1 MEQQSKV
8 NHPIHYNMHTIEP
21 IDVIED
27 WDLGFCLGNAVKYI
41 ARSPYKHPDKQT
53 EDLEK
58 AVWYIQRYIQKL
70 NNKEVQ

>member
-41 ARSPYKHPDKQT
+41 ARAPYKHPDKQT